1 MKKNLLLTLSVV
13 MFFSLIVKSQI
24 YTSKTN
30 EISFFSD
37 GPVED
42 IAASCKSGQILLNT
56 AKNEF
61 AVKVT
66 IKAFDFDKQLMQE
79 HFNEKYMESDKYP
92 YATFTGKIIDPIN
105 YSKDGTYKVDVT
117 GKLNMH
123 GVEKERT
130 IPCNVIIKG
139 GEITV
144 DTKFIVALKDHN
156 IEVPSLVAQNVAETV
171 EVTAKMTLIPFK
183 QK

>member
-1 MKKNLLLTLSVV
+1 MKKSFLFILSLLVSALVV
-13 MFFSLIVKSQI
+13 QAQI
-24 YTSKTN
+24 YTSKSN

-92 YATFTGKIIDPIN
+92 YATFIGKIVDKIN
-105 YSKDGTYKVDVT
+105 YTKDGTYKVDVV
-117 GKLNMH
+117 GKLTMH

-130 IPCNVIIKG
+130 ISCNVIVKG
-139 GEITV
+139 EEITV
-144 DTKFIVALKDHN
+144 DSKFIVALKDHN

-171 EVTAKMTLIPFK
+171 EVTIKMILIPFK

>member
-1 MKKNLLLTLSVV
+1 MKKTLLLILLLVFV
-13 MFFSLIVKSQI
+13 AFGVKSQI

-171 EVTAKMTLIPFK
+171 EVTAKMILIPFK